1 MKRVVSVS
9 LGSPARDAEITIEV
23 LGERVTIARIGTN
36 GDLRTARRLLE
47 ELDGNV
53 DAIGLGG
60 LNLWLYAGKRRYAV
74 RQAHWLIEHVRR
86 TPVVDGSGV
95 KAFIERQLP
104 SVLRAVQPNL
114 PRGAPALLV
123 SAVDRPFLYD
133 ALKTEGFDVIL
144 GDLVFALGMPFPTRS
159 FRLIEILARLV
170 VPVVAQLP
178 IHRVYPVGEKQT
190 QIVKGYATRLMEQAA
205 VIAGD
210 FHYIR
215 RYIPDSLASKVLITN
230 TVTHEDRRLLAQR
243 GPVWLIT
250 TSPNFQ
256 GRSFAT
262 NVLEALIVAF
272 AGKPVAE
279 MTAADYER
287 VATALQLRPSIEEL
301 G

>member
-9 LGSPARDAEITIEV
+9 LGSPSRNAEVTMEV
-23 LGERVTIARIGTN
+23 LGERVTISRIGTN
-36 GDLRTARRLLE
+36 GDLRAARRLLE

-60 LNLWLYAGKRRYAV
+60 LNLWLYAGKRRYPV
-74 RQAHWLIEHVRR
+74 RQARWLIRNVRK
-86 TPVVDGSGV
+86 TPVVDGGGV

-104 SVLRAVQPNL
+104 GVLRTVQPDL

-123 SAVDRPFLYD
+123 SAVDRPFLYE
-133 ALKTEGFDVIL
+133 ALKAQGFDVVL
-144 GDLVFALGMPFPTRS
+144 GDLVLALGLPFPTRS
-159 FRLIEILARLV
+159 FHLIEMLARLV

-178 IHRVYPVGEKQT
+178 IQWVYPVGEKQT
-190 QIVKGYATRLMEQAA
+190 RIVRGYATRLMEQAS

-215 RYIPDSLASKVLITN
+215 RYMPGSLAGKVLITN
-230 TVTHEDRRLLAQR
+230 TVTREDRQLLAQR
-243 GPVWLIT
+243 GPVRLIT
-250 TSPNFQ
+250 TSPNLH

-272 AGKPVAE
+272 AGKPAGA
-279 MTAADYER
+279 MTPADYER
-287 VATALQLRPSIEEL
+287 VAAALQLRPSIEEL